1 MFDFEVTFGASGGTI
16 VCQATASGTN
26 FMDVLSDDP
35 AEPGDADPTITAIP
49 TLGQWGIICL
59 SLLMMIGG
67 LLAFRHREKL
77 AF

>member
-1 MFDFEVTFGASGGTI
+1 
-16 VCQATASGTN
+16 
-26 FMDVLSDDP
+26 MDVLSDDP

-59 SLLMMIGG
+59 SLLLMIGG
-67 LLAFRHREKL
+67 LLAYRRREKY